1 MVKVVD
7 RATMTSHTGFER
19 AKMKLNVGTWQYL
32 TPPNLQPIK
41 NGQRGGAWVEL
52 KWALLVKNSHIQ
64 QTEFN
69 ITIHLEWRKKKGW
82 MKKSLVP
89 KLLKLHYIH

>member
-69 ITIHLEWRKKKGW
+69 ITIHLEWRKEKRMNEEESG
-82 MKKSLVP
+82 S
-89 KLLKLHYIH
+89 